1 MDERYDGGDAGASR
15 DPYGYPEV
23 PSQRVD
29 PFADASS
36 NSDPYTQSPSPY
48 APTSGSTAADPFGS
62 ETADGYAAPASAS
75 ASYPTTTS
83 SASTSTPY
91 TSSDPYRAGD
101 GQRSWA
107 PAQPYPGV
115 ARPTSGM
122 AVASLVLGILSITM
136 CSGLTSLPGL
146 VCAIVGMRETGATG
160 AKGGR
165 GLAIAGLVTSII
177 GLLILAGLAVYI
189 AGMIGLFAYSAT
201 ASS

>member
-1 MDERYDGGDAGASR
+1 
-15 DPYGYPEV
+15 
-23 PSQRVD
+23 
-29 PFADASS
+29 
-36 NSDPYTQSPSPY
+36 
-48 APTSGSTAADPFGS
+48 
-62 ETADGYAAPASAS
+62 
-75 ASYPTTTS
+75 
-83 SASTSTPY
+83 
-91 TSSDPYRAGD
+91 
-101 GQRSWA
+101 
-107 PAQPYPGV
+107 
-115 ARPTSGM
+115 M

-177 GLLILAGLAVYI
+177 GLLILAGVVVYI